1 MSCLVLHRGLLLLLV
16 GIRGV
21 IRAGE
26 KWKEA
31 AEDNRGAGMLGSS
44 TRMSCMV
51 HGVDLKGAAWLGIDL
66 EGSSM
71 VENIVINRR
80 NNSKLCRICSYDLIL
95 ISDWPSLFFVS
106 KKN

>member
-1 MSCLVLHRGLLLLLV
+1 MSCMVLHRGLLLLLV

-26 KWKEA
+26 KWKE
-31 AEDNRGAGMLGSS
+31 EDGMLGSS